1 MDHLPVQEYCLPG
14 SPHMRPDDPEED
26 NQLMDQLALHVL
38 QGKGFL
44 EPISDWHEGTLIP
57 AWQRDRARDSAYA
70 IASCFSQSAKIGQSA
85 QNRSPAEVQAQTSDA
100 TPYFGSPAFT
110 WYGAGTPGSEPD
122 LRRCCFAVRFAV
134 FLFSASIQAR
144 ILRFP
149 QHVDNGVF
157 DERPNFET
165 FARHSKGSPS
175 TRKGRFQ
182 IDGTRRMPGSRRE
195 HAELIA
201 SISRERV
208 LELMRTPQEEAARQL
223 GICLTTF
230 KKIYRGY
237 VTPTSTLS
245 GSLGS
250 PPLYAVHN
258 PPSSESDSR
267 APAVL
272 FQGIT
277 KWPYRQLRRIGNEKI
292 TGSMDAV
299 VERSLLCQV
308 GARTPERPVPPAVL
322 RARTS

>member
-1 MDHLPVQEYCLPG
+1 ML
-14 SPHMRPDDPEED
+14 
-26 NQLMDQLALHVL
+26 
-38 QGKGFL
+38 
-44 EPISDWHEGTLIP
+44 
-57 AWQRDRARDSAYA
+57 
-70 IASCFSQSAKIGQSA
+70 
-85 QNRSPAEVQAQTSDA
+85 
-100 TPYFGSPAFT
+100 
-110 WYGAGTPGSEPD
+110 
-122 LRRCCFAVRFAV
+122 LRRTLCR
-134 FLFSASIQAR
+134 FLFSASTQAR

-157 DERPNFET
+157 DERPNLGT

-175 TRKGRFQ
+175 TGKGRFQ
-182 IDGTRRMPGSRRE
+182 IDGTRRMRSSRRE

-208 LELMRTPQEEAARQL
+208 LGLMRTPQEEAARQL

-237 VTPTSTLS
+237 VTPTTSMLS

-250 PPLYAVHN
+250 PPLCAVHN
-258 PPSSESDSR
+258 LPSSESDSR

-299 VERSLLCQV
+299 VESGLLCHSAQSECKRDQEE
-308 GARTPERPVPPAVL
+308 GRRGRCKATPERPVPPAAL